1 MVSAPAPANSYD
13 RAYTVAW
20 TLYGITVTQLG
31 DLTDVVMTLDAGG
44 TVSALLQFVA
54 HQHLLL

>member
-1 MVSAPAPANSYD
+1 MTLCTDGSA
-13 RAYTVAW
+13 VAW

-44 TVSALLQFVA
+44 TVRCRHHRADC
-54 HQHLLL
+54 